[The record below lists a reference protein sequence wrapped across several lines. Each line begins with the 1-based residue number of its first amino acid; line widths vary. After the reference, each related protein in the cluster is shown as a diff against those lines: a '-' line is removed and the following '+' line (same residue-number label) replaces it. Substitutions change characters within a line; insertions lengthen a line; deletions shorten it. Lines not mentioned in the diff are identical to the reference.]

1 MISGLVQCW
10 PPKWKGK
17 LKKKK
22 KKTIGKLPESAKA
35 VED

>member
-22 KKTIGKLPESAKA
+22 KTIGKLPESAKA

>member
-22 KKTIGKLPESAKA
+22 TIGKLPESAKA